1 MTDPT
6 IANIPRDLNGL
17 LALRSSLLYRIAFQ
31 MGFFK
36 DNDDESAFASATN
49 DVKAQRLFEELQR
62 YDAQNGGA
70 PAPTQFATPQPALA
84 QPMPQQAPMQTPMQ
98 APPMNMQMRAP
109 QGMQMPQGMPQPL
122 QMPGMPGMPGVPGM
136 QAAMPPVQPP
146 PPPMALP
153 QQAPPMPG
161 MPGVPPMPTMGMA
174 PQMVPM
180 VPQAPPQVT
189 RQPQTAADPGNAG
202 SKSSKA
208 SRNAEQ
214 DELPVSRAQFRE
226 FVAVQKEA
234 WEQQES
240 WIADML
246 EKQEIIHHLLN
257 VNLKLMI
264 FIASNAQDARGKQLA
279 NMLLS
284 DNEDAKT
291 FLAEFP
297 LKDEDEEEDEEE
309 PQGK

>member
-6 IANIPRDLNGL
+6 IATVPRDLNGL

-36 DNDDESAFASATN
+36 DNDDESAFASSPN
-49 DVKAQRLFEELQR
+49 EVKAQRLFEELQR
-62 YDAQNGGA
+62 YDARNAGA
-70 PAPTQFATPQPALA
+70 PAPTQFAPPQPALP
-84 QPMPQQAPMQTPMQ
+84 QPMPQQAPMQ
-98 APPMNMQMRAP
+98 APPMNMQM
-109 QGMQMPQGMPQPL
+109 PQGMPQPM
-122 QMPGMPGMPGVPGM
+122 QMPGMPGMPGMQGVPGM
-136 QAAMPPVQPP
+136 QAVMPQVQPP
-146 PPPMALP
+146 PPPMPMP
-153 QQAPPMPG
+153 QQAPPMPTA
-161 MPGVPPMPTMGMA
+161 MPGLPPMPQMGVA
-174 PQMVPM
+174 PQMAPM
-180 VPQAPPQVT
+180 PPQAPPQVT

-202 SKSSKA
+202 SKPSRA
-208 SRNAEQ
+208 SRSAEQ

-234 WEQQES
+234 WEQQEA
-240 WIADML
+240 WIADIQ

-309 PQGK
+309 AQGK